1 MGTMLQQAGLQA
13 GEKPEEWN
21 FTHPETIQEIH
32 TAYLRAGCR
41 ILSSNTFGA
50 NSIKMGE
57 RAGEA
62 VARGVALA
70 RQAVARWGRP
80 NCYVACDIGPTG
92 KFCCSPL
99 ATYPFKMPMTRLPR
113 WCGKAKKAGA
123 DLILLETFSDTLEIK
138 AALLAAKE
146 NSKLPVA
153 ATMIFDAQ
161 GKLLTGADIPGVVA
175 LLEGLGADAIGM
187 NCGLGPDQFEMLLPA
202 FLEYSSLPVIVNPNA
217 GMPRT
222 ENGQTVFDVPP
233 ETYAASMERMARRG
247 ARLLGGCC
255 GTTPA
260 HLEAMVKICRDLP
273 PLPVIQKS
281 GRWSA
286 RIPRR
291 WKLGKAGNHR

>member
-1 MGTMLQQAGLQA
+1 MPFLEDLQNQIMFFDGAMGTMLQQAGLQA

-92 KFCCSPL
+92 KLLQPIGDLSFQD
-99 ATYPFKMPMTRLPR
+99 AYDAFAQMVRE
-113 WCGKAKKAGA
+113 GEKAGA

-187 NCGLGPDQFEMLLPA
+187 NCGLGPDQFEMLLPV

-233 ETYAASMERMARRG
+233 ETYAASMERMARPGG
-247 ARLLGGCC
+247 ASSGRLLRNDA
-255 GTTPA
+255 GTFGSDG
-260 HLEAMVKICRDLP
+260 EDLP
-273 PLPVIQKS
+273 
-281 GRWSA
+281 
-286 RIPRR
+286 
-291 WKLGKAGNHR
+291 